1 MKKIRTLT
9 FGTLLVFC
17 IFCFTGCGDYTGKE
31 KSHPLFVKA
40 EASTVAGNYK
50 EAAQYFEEFLYVCP
64 RSALTHYKLAAL
76 YGDNLDDPFRAVYHY
91 GKYLELSPAS
101 ADSEDVQ
108 KFSEACRKRLFE
120 KLSKEYETVETG
132 KAYAEVTRLRLHLQ
146 KYVEYA
152 GKLRAQNEQMRKIIQ
167 DRKFVREVTV
177 QPLRTSNQPQTP
189 PQRPAQTPAQAAA
202 GNDPFAQ
209 GTVDVRTT
217 PPGTQQGAKPAVQ
230 PAAKPAAQP
239 AAQPVAAPRIYV
251 VQKGDTLSKI
261 SKTMYG
267 TSKYYPNIMK
277 ANKDVIGPK
286 GIVYPGMKL
295 KIPVIE
301 GR

>member
-1 MKKIRTLT
+1 MRHIRKFTSGAL
-9 FGTLLVFC
+9 LLVC
-17 IFCFTGCGDYTGKE
+17 LVCVIGCGDYTGKE

-64 RSALTHYKLAAL
+64 KSALTHYKLASL
-76 YGDNLDDPFRAVYHY
+76 YGDNLDDPFRAMYHY
-91 GKYLELSPAS
+91 GKYLELSPGT
-101 ADSEDVQ
+101 ADAEDVQ

-120 KLSKEYETVETG
+120 KLSKDYETIDTE
-132 KAYAEVTRLRLHLQ
+132 KAYAEVTRLRTHLQ

-167 DRKFVREVTV
+167 DRKFVREVSV
-177 QPLRTSNQPQTP
+177 QPLRT
-189 PQRPAQTPAQAAA
+189 PAQQAG

-209 GTVDVRTT
+209 GSVDVRTAQ
-217 PPGTQQGAKPAVQ
+217 PGTQ

-239 AAQPVAAPRIYV
+239 GTQPAAKPTAQPAAQGAAPRIYIV
-251 VQKGDTLSKI
+251 EKGDTLSKI
-261 SKTMYG
+261 SKKMYG

-277 ANKDVIGPK
+277 ANQDVIGPK
-286 GIVYPGMKL
+286 GNLYPGMKL
-295 KIPVIE
+295 KIPVIG
-301 GR
+301 GRR